1 MSFWRV
7 LVIGG
12 KATPFAVG
20 KAVLGTNIVLPPGDG
35 KSWLTDDEI
44 SDAVDRVQATLDKKP
59 EWPWMKRKS
68 A

>member
-35 KSWLTDDEI
+35 KSWLMTR
-44 SDAVDRVQATLDKKP
+44 SVTPWTVFKP
-59 EWPWMKRKS
+59 PWIKS
-68 A
+68 QNGRG